1 MYALDTDTLSR
12 LHAGDPRL
20 LVHQQRVAPASIVTT
35 TITRIEILQGRFD
48 FILKAADGAQLLR
61 AIVWLARSEELL
73 SEMPVLPISS
83 AVADE
88 FDRLRQNKKL
98 KKIGRADL
106 LIAATCLAHSAT
118 VVTRNL
124 RHFRQVPGLQV
135 EDWLA

>member
-20 LVHQQRVAPASIVTT
+20 QARQARIDPTQIATT
-35 TITRIEILQGRFD
+35 PVTRIEILQGRFA
-48 FILKAADGAQLLR
+48 FLLKAADGVQLLR
-61 AIVWLARSEELL
+61 AFDWLARSEELL
-73 SEMPVLPISS
+73 RQIPVLPINS

-88 FDRLRQNKKL
+88 FERLRHNKKL
-98 KKIGRADL
+98 QKIGRADL
-106 LIAATCLAHSAT
+106 LIAAIALAHEAT

-135 EDWLA
+135 ENWFE